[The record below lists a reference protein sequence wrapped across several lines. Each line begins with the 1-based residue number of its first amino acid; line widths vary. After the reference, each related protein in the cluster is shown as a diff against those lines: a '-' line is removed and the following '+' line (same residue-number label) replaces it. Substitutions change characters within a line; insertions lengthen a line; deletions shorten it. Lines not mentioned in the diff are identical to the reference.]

1 MNIIRQWISATHIRK
16 SISTK
21 LAIAMLAV
29 IILSS
34 CLTGYLIYSHT
45 SRLLQNEIETNLAT
59 KSEAIADQAGALFKE
74 KGTLVRQMATNQE
87 IVNYLKTVQL
97 RDHAQ
102 SVPLYKSV
110 ATTLNEIS
118 ATDKTIAF
126 TWIASDKGGFYVGS
140 GGALSKPDYEVKQ
153 RPWYAA
159 ASKAKDMAY
168 TDPYLDAQSG
178 KLVVSILHPVR
189 DGGALIGFVAIDLF
203 LDTLPQIMESYKLGQ
218 SGYTFLLDNNGT
230 MMYHPDKEYVMK
242 RKLGEMAGDLG
253 QLAAQLD
260 KNEAG
265 LMFGK
270 DDNGTA
276 AYFGY
281 STVSLTGWKVVSVMP
296 EAEALAGLRSFVWTT
311 ILYFAGSTF
320 VLISAVYLLLRY
332 MLRTIPKMSETIKQ
346 ISHGDL
352 TPTLEVDSQ
361 DEVGQVADN
370 LNRMLDAFSVMINRF
385 HLASEQMA
393 AASEQLT
400 ASSVESVRASDHIR
414 AAVKEMTDGGESQLN
429 SAVETS
435 RAMEEMAIGVQRV
448 AESSSIVAEVSDA
461 SMQEIKEGH
470 RAIQEAVGQMKSIRE
485 SVGQTAHDM
494 QQLYDYSQKI
504 TDIIGVIA
512 DISTQTQ
519 LLSLNASIEAARA
532 GEHGRGFAVVA
543 GEVKKLAEQSA
554 MSAQGIS
561 QLVKDIQL
569 SAQKATQTMQ
579 KGVKDVEQ
587 GSEVIDSVSTV
598 FKNITGT
605 FQAIAV
611 QIQDVTATA
620 QQMAAGTEQVA
631 ASMADVVTNHR
642 MHVQHSAGI
651 SASAQSQYETMKDIS
666 ALAESLSK
674 MAEELMH
681 SLSRFKTR
689 PSAVLT
695 SDENSEA

>member
-1 MNIIRQWISATHIRK
+1 
-16 SISTK
+16 
-21 LAIAMLAV
+21 
-29 IILSS
+29 
-34 CLTGYLIYSHT
+34 
-45 SRLLQNEIETNLAT
+45 
-59 KSEAIADQAGALFKE
+59 
-74 KGTLVRQMATNQE
+74 
-87 IVNYLKTVQL
+87 
-97 RDHAQ
+97 
-102 SVPLYKSV
+102 
-110 ATTLNEIS
+110 
-118 ATDKTIAF
+118 
-126 TWIASDKGGFYVGS
+126 
-140 GGALSKPDYEVKQ
+140 
-153 RPWYAA
+153 
-159 ASKAKDMAY
+159 
-168 TDPYLDAQSG
+168 
-178 KLVVSILHPVR
+178 
-189 DGGALIGFVAIDLF
+189 
-203 LDTLPQIMESYKLGQ
+203 
-218 SGYTFLLDNNGT
+218 
-230 MMYHPDKEYVMK
+230 
-242 RKLGEMAGDLG
+242 
-253 QLAAQLD
+253 
-260 KNEAG
+260 
-265 LMFGK
+265 
-270 DDNGTA
+270 
-276 AYFGY
+276 
-281 STVSLTGWKVVSVMP
+281 MP

-311 ILYFAGSTF
+311 ILYFAGSTL
-320 VLISAVYLLLRY
+320 VLILAVYFLLRY

-352 TPTLEVDSQ
+352 TPTLAVDSQ

-400 ASSVESVRASDHIR
+400 ALESFRASDHIR

-470 RAIQEAVGQMKSIRE
+470 RAIQDAVSQMKSIRE

-494 QQLYDYSQKI
+494 QQLYEHSQKI
-504 TDIIGVIA
+504 TDIINVIA
-512 DISTQTQ
+512 DISNQTQ

-532 GEHGRGFAVVA
+532 GEHGRGFSVVA

-554 MSAQGIS
+554 LSAQGIS

-587 GSEVIDSVSTV
+587 GSKVIDSVSVV
-598 FKNITGT
+598 FNNITET

-620 QQMAAGTEQVA
+620 QQMAAGTDQVA
-631 ASMADVVTNHR
+631 ASMSDVVTNHQI
-642 MHVQHSAGI
+642 HVQHSAGI

-689 PSAVLT
+689 PNAALT
-695 SDENSEA
+695 SDENFAP